1 MEETNFQTWV
11 INDDTNASGWIIEV
25 TANAEFTLF
34 IVNSS
39 NEPLVEVRYFLEDV
53 HNASDI
59 LASDIIGK
67 NLGNTKNWV

>member
-1 MEETNFQTWV
+1 MKEVTFPTWV
-11 INDDTNASGWIIEV
+11 INDDADASGWIIEV

-39 NEPLVEVRYFLEDV
+39 NEPFVEVRYFLEDV

-59 LASDIIGK
+59 LASDKIGE
-67 NLGNTKNWV
+67 NLGNA

>member
-25 TANAEFTLF
+25 TTNAEFTLF

-67 NLGNTKNWV
+67 NLGDTKNWV